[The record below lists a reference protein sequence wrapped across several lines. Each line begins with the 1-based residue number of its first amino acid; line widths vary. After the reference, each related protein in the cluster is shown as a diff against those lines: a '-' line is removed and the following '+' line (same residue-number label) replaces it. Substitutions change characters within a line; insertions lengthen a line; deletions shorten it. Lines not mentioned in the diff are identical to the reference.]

1 MRFRESTAIP
11 ESGDATEDDDE
22 VDDEEEEDLE
32 LGEIFRSFP
41 RPLIP
46 LLLFLYNVA
55 K

>member
-22 VDDEEEEDLE
+22 VDDEEEDLE

-46 LLLFLYNVA
+46 LLLFLYSVA